1 MGSIKEVT
9 SGSLAKNNK
18 LNEVIRAI
26 NALNGM
32 TVREGASTESPKLVV
47 GTAKVELITTA
58 GGGGGASSGESID
71 VIWCING
78 VPTNGTVVGTIGDA
92 V

>member
-32 TVREGASTESPKLVV
+32 TVREGASTESPQLVV

-58 GGGGGASSGESID
+58 GGGGVSSGEPID

>member
-32 TVREGASTESPKLVV
+32 TVREGSSTESPKLVV
-47 GTAKVELITTA
+47 GDAKVELITTA
-58 GGGGGASSGESID
+58 GGAGGAGSESID

-78 VPTNGTVVGTIGDA
+78 VPTNGTVVGTIGAA

>member
-32 TVREGASTESPKLVV
+32 TVREGAATESPKLVV

-58 GGGGGASSGESID
+58 GGAGGGESID